1 MSGAAG
7 LFVTG
12 TDTEIGKTVVAAALI
27 RHIVAGGMRCA
38 PMKPVASGAHMAG
51 GALVNE
57 DALALIEAAGGDFE
71 YGDVNPYVF
80 ADPVAPHIAAGRGGT
95 VMEFDVIDAARGRLA
110 ARADAVVVEGVGG
123 WLVPLAPG
131 LDVETLARRLA
142 LPVVLVVGLRLGCIN
157 HALLSARA
165 IESSGC
171 AFAGWIANHLA
182 DDFPEAGENIAAIR
196 AGIDAPLL
204 AEVAFSLEGPAK
216 ARLEGV
222 DEVALSAALAAPAR
236 EA

>member
-1 MSGAAG
+1 MSSAAG

-12 TDTEIGKTVVAAALI
+12 TDTEIGKTVAAAALI
-27 RHIVAGGMRCA
+27 RHLVAGGVRCA

-51 GALVNE
+51 GRLVNE
-57 DALALIEAAGGDFE
+57 DALALLEAAGGGFE

-80 ADPVAPHIAAGRGGT
+80 ADPVAPHIAAARGRT
-95 VMEFDVIDAARGRLA
+95 VIEFDVIDAARRRLA
-110 ARADAVVVEGVGG
+110 ANADAVVVEGVGG

-157 HALLSARA
+157 HALLSVRA

-171 AFAGWIANHLA
+171 AFAGWIANHLS
-182 DDFPEAGENIAAIR
+182 DDFPEAGENIDAIR
-196 AGIDAPLL
+196 AGIGAPPL
-204 AEVAFSLEGPAK
+204 AEVAFRPDGTAK
-216 ARLEGV
+216 ARLEAV
-222 DEVALSAALAAPAR
+222 DEGVLSAALAAAAR
-236 EA
+236 GA

>member
-1 MSGAAG
+1 M
-7 LFVTG
+7 
-12 TDTEIGKTVVAAALI
+12 
-27 RHIVAGGMRCA
+27 
-38 PMKPVASGAHMAG
+38 
-51 GALVNE
+51 
-57 DALALIEAAGGDFE
+57 
-71 YGDVNPYVF
+71 F

-216 ARLEGV
+216 ARRKGSTRSHFRRRLPRRRARLDCRHCTAFPDQGSNKNIN
-222 DEVALSAALAAPAR
+222 ALGAAPRLQRLRCWCSIRSLSYDLAWR
-236 EA
+236 PFAPRRQA